1 MIPLI
6 LAPIL
11 AELAKNGLNILA
23 GAITAKG
30 KDIVEKT
37 LGVDL
42 EKEVQTEEGCIK
54 LRTLELKHEEFL
66 LQAAQKES
74 EARLAE
80 KELEIKNTANAQN
93 MNTKIQESEHAS
105 KIAKEGPY
113 YLDFL
118 VVGSTLALAA
128 VLLFNGVPPVNKEL
142 VYMAFGSL
150 VTMCGTILNFH
161 RGSSQ
166 GSKTQ
171 SEHIRSML
179 TGEKK

>member
-1 MIPLI
+1 MLPLI

-11 AELAKNGLNILA
+11 AKLAENGLNILA

-30 KDIVEKT
+30 KDVVEKT
-37 LGVDL
+37 LGVDI
-42 EKEVQTEEGCIK
+42 EKAVQTEEGLFK
-54 LRTLELKHEEFL
+54 LRELEFKHEEFL
-66 LQAAQKES
+66 ITAGQKQAELNL
-74 EARLAE
+74 RE
-80 KELEIKNTANAQN
+80 KELEIKNTENAQR
-93 MNTKIQESEHAS
+93 MNTSIQESANAS

-118 VVGSTLALAA
+118 VVGSTLLLAA
-128 VLLFNGVPPVNKEL
+128 ILLFNGVPPVNKEL

-166 GSKTQ
+166 GSKDNAEHMRKTFGDTQ
-171 SEHIRSML
+171 
-179 TGEKK
+179 K